1 MIGLDM
7 EMPKGCWHCKMKYGH
22 YETRCFFTHRCI
34 DDSWY
39 SKRRSSDCPLIEI
52 KEEDRKGGTE

>member
-7 EMPKGCWHCKMKYGH
+7 EMPKGCWHCKLTYGH
-22 YETRCFFTHRCI
+22 YKTRCFLTGDCI

-39 SKRRSSDCPLIEI
+39 SKRKSPNCPLIEI
-52 KEEDRKGGTE
+52 KEEDKKDGAE